1 MKKVLTALAIVV
13 LGLSQMATAVTSSE
27 IMLDPR
33 QDQRARALYGEVR
46 CVVCQNEAIGD
57 SQADIAADMRR
68 EIRTEILSGKTDKD
82 IREGLTARYGDYV
95 LFKLNNNS
103 YKLSVNEDILLTH
116 LKVKVLVNTLS
127 TSIMGLL
134 GRFEGNVMTWVRAS
148 NNKLIDR
155 AARYIQEILKQQNK
169 TPSYNTIVEE
179 IFKQI
184 ENLQE
189 NEPIVIKVVEALK
202 KN

>member
-1 MKKVLTALAIVV
+1 MKKVLTALAILV

-95 LFKLNNNS
+95 LFRPRFSAGNLI
-103 YKLSVNEDILLTH
+103 LWLLPLALVLMGASVLA
-116 LKVKVLVNTLS
+116 
-127 TSIMGLL
+127 
-134 GRFEGNVMTWVRAS
+134 VMSKTKRKTRVYDLDAAEQKALDDLI
-148 NNKLIDR
+148 NK
-155 AARYIQEILKQQNK
+155 
-169 TPSYNTIVEE
+169 P
-179 IFKQI
+179 
-184 ENLQE
+184 
-189 NEPIVIKVVEALK
+189 
-202 KN
+202 

>member
-1 MKKVLTALAIVV
+1 MRRVLTAVAIVI

-68 EIRTEILSGKTDKD
+68 EIRTEILSGKTDTD

-95 LFKLNNNS
+95 LFRPRFSAGNLILWLLPLALVLAGVSTLAVMAKTKRKTKS
-103 YKLSVNEDILLTH
+103 Y
-116 LKVKVLVNTLS
+116 
-127 TSIMGLL
+127 GLD
-134 GRFEGNVMTWVRAS
+134 EGEQKALDDLI
-148 NNKLIDR
+148 NK
-155 AARYIQEILKQQNK
+155 
-169 TPSYNTIVEE
+169 P
-179 IFKQI
+179 
-184 ENLQE
+184 
-189 NEPIVIKVVEALK
+189 
-202 KN
+202 

>member
-1 MKKVLTALAIVV
+1 MRKLLTALAIAV

-82 IREGLTARYGDYV
+82 IREELTARYGDYV
-95 LFKLNNNS
+95 LFRPRFSAGNL
-103 YKLSVNEDILLTH
+103 ILWL
-116 LKVKVLVNTLS
+116 LPLALVLAGASTLA
-127 TSIMGLL
+127 
-134 GRFEGNVMTWVRAS
+134 VMAKTKIKTKIYSLDEQEQKALDDLI
-148 NNKLIDR
+148 NK
-155 AARYIQEILKQQNK
+155 
-169 TPSYNTIVEE
+169 P
-179 IFKQI
+179 
-184 ENLQE
+184 
-189 NEPIVIKVVEALK
+189 
-202 KN
+202 